1 MPRYV
6 HFTVP
11 LPSKLI
17 CSDAYVIGTKYATR
31 PLNIGT
37 IDHLTKKMHLN
48 ISYLPGE
55 YADVVQNGLQIMVK
69 PCGAGI
75 GSIQSILATVN
86 LFYNQNA
93 TQIRQANEKFLIY
106 RKVYDKFV
114 KRATPKIVTAIDKKL
129 LRSGD
134 NLQVVK
140 LDGLDTLIAFGT
152 GGRTGHTALVVW
164 NRNHTELFVCES
176 TDASPFGAYWPPP
189 YGIIKT
195 PFDQWFQQAVAASFV
210 VDILPLSPQA
220 AKEWNTDAYWKWFEQ
235 VQGMP
240 YGYHVMLYSFL
251 DTFNP
256 ARNMPKPLN
265 DQSINF
271 ILPYL
276 DRLVGNDNKAIG
288 SNMYSLIGEGLN
300 HRLNTTCV
308 GTHMQ
313 NCLSDVLVARN
324 LSYSEA
330 TSIPELDEW
339 KYDGDLAHNFTGNY
353 SMMCS
358 AFVANSYKVGLG
370 GSSVLAIE
378 FNSHEFTPKDVYQLG
393 IFDTTGERFNTESCP
408 NANLV
413 VDSDGK
419 GNYCQMVGEF
429 ELVLPGFNS
438 IPPYSHMNDH
448 CSAQWPD
455 YNVDRPC

>member
-1 MPRYV
+1 
-6 HFTVP
+6 
-11 LPSKLI
+11 
-17 CSDAYVIGTKYATR
+17 
-31 PLNIGT
+31 
-37 IDHLTKKMHLN
+37 
-48 ISYLPGE
+48 
-55 YADVVQNGLQIMVK
+55 
-69 PCGAGI
+69 
-75 GSIQSILATVN
+75 
-86 LFYNQNA
+86 
-93 TQIRQANEKFLIY
+93 
-106 RKVYDKFV
+106 
-114 KRATPKIVTAIDKKL
+114 
-129 LRSGD
+129 
-134 NLQVVK
+134 
-140 LDGLDTLIAFGT
+140 
-152 GGRTGHTALVVW
+152 
-164 NRNHTELFVCES
+164 VCES